1 MMPELDYCDSAAVM
15 FYNSPGNPRF
25 FKMTKVHEKPILS
38 AIAKDVNGKVIS
50 GKESCPTQGK
60 IYYYGKGD
68 EVFVVYF
75 NKEDTRM
82 LLSFIKTGEKYFT
95 KMDKATQ
102 QILDVYKRMLRNQEL
117 KTEREFISARGDRH
131 RLPRRYFFSIVVSIL
146 QAADPVFAE

>member
-15 FYNSPGNPRF
+15 FYNTPGNPRF

-95 KMDKATQ
+95 KMDKATL
-102 QILDVYKRMLRNQEL
+102 QILD
-117 KTEREFISARGDRH
+117 D
-131 RLPRRYFFSIVVSIL
+131 L
-146 QAADPVFAE
+146 QKDAKEPGVKN